1 MKTNERLNRQNERT
15 IRFMVLH
22 HLNEAIICL
31 HYLRVFERV
40 DDSVMANDFR
50 RLTNEHKDAASYWR
64 NKLNN

>member
-1 MKTNERLNRQNERT
+1 MNKSERMNKQNERT
-15 IRFMVLH
+15 IRFMILH

-31 HYLRVFERV
+31 NYLRVFERD

-50 RLTNEHKDAASYWR
+50 RLTNEHKDAANYWR